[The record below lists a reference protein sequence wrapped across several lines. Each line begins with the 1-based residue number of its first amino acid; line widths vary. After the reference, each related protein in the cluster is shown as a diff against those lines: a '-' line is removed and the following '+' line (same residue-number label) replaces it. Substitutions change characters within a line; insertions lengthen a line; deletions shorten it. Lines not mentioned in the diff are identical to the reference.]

1 MNGAAYHGI
10 FPFLADNGRDR
21 LKKKRRLRSKNGRQF
36 GLCGQIYGRGQK
48 PPSVLRKG
56 IFRPVYL
63 RVVSCRVETAKESP
77 AAAHPSWSFSRQPC
91 LVAPRVGDASAYFP
105 PVPAV
110 RSARTQ
116 PAPLRRATI
125 DVTRMDVSGSNVGR
139 TERERERERTTVLAY
154 RQSTKSETCSSSR
167 NGEKDE

>member
-1 MNGAAYHGI
+1 M
-10 FPFLADNGRDR
+10 
-21 LKKKRRLRSKNGRQF
+21 
-36 GLCGQIYGRGQK
+36 
-48 PPSVLRKG
+48 
-56 IFRPVYL
+56 
-63 RVVSCRVETAKESP
+63 
-77 AAAHPSWSFSRQPC
+77 
-91 LVAPRVGDASAYFP
+91 APRVGDASAYFP